1 MIRARR
7 NVFLPVFT
15 GSLLLFLSAAPAA
28 NSAETGSAGVAVTKE
43 VPHSREAIPEIK
55 DRERTNPPPPR
66 GDTAIPSHK
75 IPRAWKDNNCGRTE

>member
-1 MIRARR
+1 MIRVRR

-15 GSLLLFLSAAPAA
+15 GGLLLFLSAAPASY
-28 NSAETGSAGVAVTKE
+28 SAETGGAGLAVTKE
-43 VPHSREAIPEIK
+43 VPHSKESIPEIK

-75 IPRAWKDNNCGRTE
+75 VPRAWKDNNCGRTE